1 MLESKKR
8 MSQYYSDLKSA
19 LEKGKGD
26 PATIFQDF
34 EKASRDFL
42 GETGKVPREVG
53 EDFLKQVAR
62 VGAKIKFGDLVG
74 ALEEYGALKERKKT
88 CHDEYKK

>member
-1 MLESKKR
+1 MLDSKKR

-26 PATIFQDF
+26 PRTIFRDF

-53 EDFLKQVAR
+53 DDFLQQVVR
-62 VGAKIKFGDLVG
+62 VGAKIKAGDFAA
-74 ALEEYGALKERKKT
+74 ALEEYGGLKDRKKT
-88 CHDEYKK
+88 CHNEYKG

>member
-26 PATIFQDF
+26 PQAIFREF

-53 EDFLKQVAR
+53 DDFLKQVAR
-62 VGAKIKFGDLVG
+62 VGAKIKAGDLAG
-74 ALEEYGALKERKKT
+74 AQDEYRGLKDRKKS
-88 CHDEYKK
+88 CHNEYKD

>member
-26 PATIFQDF
+26 PQTIFQDF

-53 EDFLKQVAR
+53 DDFLKQVAR
-62 VGAKIKFGDLVG
+62 VGAKIKAGDLAG
-74 ALEEYGALKERKKT
+74 AAGRIRGIERQEKILS
-88 CHDEYKK
+88 

>member
-8 MSQYYSDLKSA
+8 MSQSYSDLKSA

-26 PATIFQDF
+26 PETVFREF

-53 EDFLKQVAR
+53 DDFLKQVAR
-62 VGAKIKFGDLVG
+62 VGEKIKAGDLAG
-74 ALEEYGALKERKKT
+74 ALEEYGLEGEEKSCR
-88 CHDEYKK
+88 EYKGD

>member
-1 MLESKKR
+1 MLESKKK

-26 PATIFQDF
+26 PQTVFRDF

-53 EDFLKQVAR
+53 DDFLNQVAR
-62 VGAKIKFGDLVG
+62 LGAKIKAGDLAG
-74 ALEEYGALKERKKT
+74 ALHEYEGLKDRKKS
-88 CHDEYKK
+88 CHHEYKD

>member
-8 MSQYYSDLKSA
+8 MSQCYSDLKSA

-26 PATIFQDF
+26 PQTIFQDF

-53 EDFLKQVAR
+53 DDFLKQVAR
-62 VGAKIKFGDLVG
+62 VGAKIKVRGPCRG
-74 ALEEYGALKERKKT
+74 CGRIRGLERQEKILS
-88 CHDEYKK
+88 

>member
-26 PATIFQDF
+26 PQTIFQDF
-34 EKASRDFL
+34 EKASRDFF

-53 EDFLKQVAR
+53 DDFLKQVAQ
-62 VGAKIKFGDLVG
+62 VGAKIKSGDLVG
-74 ALEEYGALKERKKT
+74 AVEKYGRLKRQEKILS
-88 CHDEYKK
+88 

>member
-26 PATIFQDF
+26 PQTIYRDF

-53 EDFLKQVAR
+53 DDFLKQVAR
-62 VGAKIKFGDLVG
+62 VGEKIKAGDRTG
-74 ALEEYGALKERKKT
+74 ALEEYGSLKDRKKS
-88 CHDEYKK
+88 CHNEYKD